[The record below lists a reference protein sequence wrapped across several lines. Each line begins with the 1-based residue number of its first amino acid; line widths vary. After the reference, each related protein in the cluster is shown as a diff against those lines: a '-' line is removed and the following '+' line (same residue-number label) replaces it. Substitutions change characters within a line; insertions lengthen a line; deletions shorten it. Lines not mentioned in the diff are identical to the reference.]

1 MDLKVSVILTTFN
14 GVSRGY
20 LKEAIESVL
29 SQTYKNY
36 ELIIVDDGST
46 DETKDVCREY
56 LDNLRVKYIYQDNKG
71 LAIARNTGILHSSG
85 SFVCF
90 IDDDDV
96 WEREKL
102 QRQIDFFI
110 KNNNSKIGMIYTAAE
125 YIDEKGKGLGIRYV
139 PAKGDIYKTLLFK
152 GNIITCP
159 SSVMIKKE
167 VLEKVGILKVDMKS
181 LEDLEL
187 WFRISQK
194 YHVYSINDDLVKYRL
209 HQNRIT
215 ASHYKREEFYEL
227 LLYYTLLQNE
237 KGINENIIYRNIYQR
252 FAVRHFSLGNY
263 REVRKFY
270 KIASAYASPELSYHF
285 MFLLSYFPSL
295 ASMVK
300 KIRSKVKKGLFLK
313 SKKSF
318 RRYYLRNL

>member
-1 MDLKVSVILTTFN
+1 MDPKVSVILPTFN
-14 GVSRGY
+14 GASRGY
-20 LKEAIESVL
+20 LDEAIESAL

-36 ELIIVDDGST
+36 ELIIIDDGSNDGT
-46 DETKDVCREY
+46 EKVCKKY
-56 LDNLRVKYIYQDNKG
+56 LDGVRVKYIYQDNKG
-71 LAIARNTGILHSSG
+71 LAIARNTGIVHSSG

-96 WEREKL
+96 WKREKL

-110 KNNNSKIGMIYTAAE
+110 KNNDPRVGMVYTAAE
-125 YIDEKGKGLGIRYV
+125 YIDEEGRSLGIRYA
-139 PAKGDIYKTLLFK
+139 PAKGDIYKTLIFK

-167 VLEKVGILKVDMKS
+167 VLEKVGILKAEMKS

-187 WFRISQK
+187 WFRIAQI

-215 ASHYKREEFYEL
+215 SSHYKREEFYEL

-237 KGINENIIYRNIYQR
+237 KGINEDIIYRNIYQR
-252 FAVRHFSLGNY
+252 FAIRHFSLGNY

-270 KIASAYASPELSYHF
+270 KIASAYATPELSYHF

-295 ASMVK
+295 AKMIK
-300 KIRSKVKKGLFLK
+300 NIRRKVKKSFFI
-313 SKKSF
+313 KK
-318 RRYYLRNL
+318 RKNYRTR